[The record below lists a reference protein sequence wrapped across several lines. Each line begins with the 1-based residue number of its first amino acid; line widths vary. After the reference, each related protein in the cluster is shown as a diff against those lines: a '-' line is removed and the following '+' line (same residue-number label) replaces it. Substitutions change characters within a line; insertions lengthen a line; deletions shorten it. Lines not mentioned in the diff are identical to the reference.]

1 MRLVEQLPEA
11 RPLEIS
17 DEYLCGLKA
26 WLAIEIED
34 ALSSRAAMDA
44 LWRDLLRQYEG
55 VPRNPTRNHPVE
67 NAPNIEITL
76 GAIASDSIYAQL
88 IDLIYT
94 ANPLLTV
101 RSQNAEFVD
110 HAKALQRFSE
120 IVIGQSNLRS
130 ASEHV
135 ALDDVQLGT
144 GCYYIPW
151 IESVKKT
158 RSSRV
163 TDRRPHIFSIPVEDL
178 IVPGGAF
185 EDIQLMPWVGLR
197 FWHTQS
203 ELNLYASRRKWKI
216 DAFKPAGGKDFVR
229 TRREDLG
236 HTYTKIAR
244 ATDLYETITIFCAY
258 DIDGDGIDEDLL
270 VVWDRTSRDIGL
282 VTYNPFD
289 RRPIEPTRYQL
300 RAHLFYGLGVMEM
313 IRPYQ
318 DETSE
323 IHNARTL
330 NMLLANCRFWK
341 AREGSVP
348 ETMKIW
354 GNKVQMLSDPTDL
367 IAEQMADI
375 YPSAA
380 QAQAITTSLAE
391 RRVGVNEMSMPRPSQ
406 VLGSRT
412 PGITAMSLLQQVN
425 RRFTP
430 AFDGYRNGTGAA
442 VKQCL
447 YRYQERLLAGDRAV
461 EEDIMSVMGDEDG
474 RLVIDVL
481 RDDKFDE
488 GMKIELTASSAS
500 VNRDADRQNSIMLV
514 NLLAQYYQRTLEL
527 VSIAA

>member
-1 MRLVEQLPEA
+1 
-11 RPLEIS
+11 
-17 DEYLCGLKA
+17 
-26 WLAIEIED
+26 
-34 ALSSRAAMDA
+34 
-44 LWRDLLRQYEG
+44 
-55 VPRNPTRNHPVE
+55 
-67 NAPNIEITL
+67 
-76 GAIASDSIYAQL
+76 
-88 IDLIYT
+88 
-94 ANPLLTV
+94 
-101 RSQNAEFVD
+101 
-110 HAKALQRFSE
+110 
-120 IVIGQSNLRS
+120 
-130 ASEHV
+130 
-135 ALDDVQLGT
+135 
-144 GCYYIPW
+144 
-151 IESVKKT
+151 
-158 RSSRV
+158 
-163 TDRRPHIFSIPVEDL
+163 
-178 IVPGGAF
+178 
-185 EDIQLMPWVGLR
+185 MPWVGLR

-367 IAEQMADI
+367 VAEQMADI

-527 VSIAA
+527 VSIAANPTTPPVIRDVAQKIANSAGEIIERTIRTFDQVRDPNTFIIDVNDELDAMKGLSQEGLAGLAAMQAGLPAPESNGTGNELMSTLAEGMPQ